1 MQNWLDK
8 QELPTVIL
16 FSSWFWH
23 CEDVINIDDIRIV
36 KVFDAFF
43 TYAYVINRKAV
54 LLMKEER
61 PFVTADDWF
70 YWRKKGIQI
79 LGVTPFVIN
88 HPTDESVEST
98 ISGASSK
105 RTTVNQMLYR
115 ITHFKRLF
123 IRKWLERKGNYEKF
137 KPIAHDLL

>member
-1 MQNWLDK
+1 
-8 QELPTVIL
+8 
-16 FSSWFWH
+16 
-23 CEDVINIDDIRIV
+23 
-36 KVFDAFF
+36 
-43 TYAYVINRKAV
+43 
-54 LLMKEER
+54 MKEER

-137 KPIAHDLL
+137 KPIARFVVNQLKVLKNEDSLHNNRNV